1 MTAGDVRG
9 VTAGERFR
17 SWPEIQGNAARG
29 ASGLAAL
36 GVAEDD
42 SVALMLRNDFA
53 TFEVNMAAGQLGA
66 YAVPINWHFTP
77 EEAGYILADC
87 GAKVLVVHA
96 DLYEQIAPGVPA
108 QVKVLIVPVPQE
120 IAAAYGVPADR
131 QAAPAGLETW
141 EAFAAR
147 YAPNTQ
153 PPKLARGSMIY
164 TSGTT
169 GRPKGVRRR
178 PSTPEL
184 QAAAAAEVGRYWGLV
199 ADPSIVVLMNGPM
212 YHSAPAAYGMASA
225 RLGLSVVLQ
234 ARFEAEDMLRL
245 IDRQRVS
252 HMHIVPTMF
261 VRLLR
266 LSDAVK
272 AKYDLSSLRWVTHGA
287 APCAPAVKR
296 QMIEWWGPVINEYYG
311 ATETGIVVWHSSP
324 EAVRKPGTVGHV
336 VDGAM
341 LRIVDDAGRDVKQGE
356 VGEIYVRGPHLS
368 EFTYNNDDAKRREV
382 ALGDLVTVGDVG
394 YQDADGYVFLC
405 DRKRDM
411 IISGGVNIYPA
422 EIESVLIQM
431 PGVRDCAVFGIP
443 DEEFGEQICAH
454 VEPLAGAELEAAG
467 VRGYL
472 GQHLAR
478 YKVPRVVEFSAAL
491 PREDSGKIF
500 KRKLRAPYWEKAGR
514 SI

>member
-1 MTAGDVRG
+1 MTAGI
-9 VTAGERFR
+9 TSGERFR
-17 SWPEIQGNAARG
+17 SWPEIQANAARAAG
-29 ASGLAAL
+29 GLAAL
-36 GVAEDD
+36 GVGEDD

-53 TFEVNMAAGQLGA
+53 TFEGNMAAGQLGA
-66 YAVPINWHFTP
+66 YAVPINWHFTA

-87 GAKVLVVHA
+87 RAKVLVIHA
-96 DLYEQIAPGVPA
+96 DLLAQVAEGVPFGTT
-108 QVKVLIVPVPQE
+108 VLAVATPPE
-120 IAAAYGVPADR
+120 IGDAYGVPAEKRAVPPGVESWD
-131 QAAPAGLETW
+131 
-141 EAFAAR
+141 AFVAR
-147 YAPNTQ
+147 NVPNTQ
-153 PPKLARGSMIY
+153 PPKLSRGSMIY

-169 GRPKGVRRR
+169 GRPKGVRRP
-178 PSTPEL
+178 PSTPEQ
-184 QAAAAAEVGRYWGLV
+184 QAGAAGEVGKYWGIV

-212 YHSAPAAYGMASA
+212 YHSAPAAYGLSTA
-225 RLGLSVVLQ
+225 RHGLDMVLQ
-234 ARFEAEDMLRL
+234 PRFDAEDMLRL
-245 IDRQRVS
+245 IERHKVT

-266 LSDAVK
+266 LPPEVK

-311 ATETGIVVWHSSP
+311 ATETGIVVWHDSA
-324 EAVRKPGTVGHV
+324 EALRKPGTVGRV
-336 VDGAM
+336 VEGGTM
-341 LRIVDDAGRDVKQGE
+341 RIVDAQGNDVAPGG
-356 VGEIYVRGPHLS
+356 VGEIYVRGPLYS
-368 EFTYNNDDAKRREV
+368 DFTYNNDDAKRREI

-394 YQDADGYVFLC
+394 YQDADGYLFLC

-454 VEPLAGAELEAAG
+454 VEPLPDAALDAAG
-467 VRGYL
+467 VRSFL
-472 GQHLAR
+472 GQHVAR
-478 YKVPRVVEFSAAL
+478 YKVPRVVEFAATL

-500 KRKLRAPYWEKAGR
+500 KRKLRAPYWEKSGR

>member
-1 MTAGDVRG
+1 MEAG
-9 VTAGERFR
+9 VTAGVRFR
-17 SWPEIQGNAARG
+17 SWAEIQSNAARAAG
-29 ASGLAAL
+29 GLSAL
-36 GVAEDD
+36 GVGEDD
-42 SVALMLRNDFA
+42 CVALMLRNDFA
-53 TFEVNMAAGQLGA
+53 TFEVNMAASQLGA

-77 EEAGYILADC
+77 DEADYILRDSA
-87 GAKVLVVHA
+87 AKVLVAHS
-96 DLYEQIAPGVPA
+96 DLLAQIASGVPA
-108 QVKVLIVPVPQE
+108 GVKVLVVPTPEE
-120 IAAAYGVPADR
+120 IAAAYNVTGER
-131 QAAPAGLETW
+131 REAPAGTALW
-141 EAFAAR
+141 EAFVAAS
-147 YAPNTQ
+147 APRTA
-153 PPKLARGSMIY
+153 PPRLARGSMIY

-178 PSTPEL
+178 PSTPEQQAL
-184 QAAAAAEVGRYWGLV
+184 AGQEAAAYWGLRP
-199 ADPSIVVLMNGPM
+199 DPAIVVLMNGPM

-225 RLGLSVVLQ
+225 RLGLHVVLQ
-234 ARFEAEDMLRL
+234 PRFEAEDMLRL
-245 IDRQRVS
+245 IAAHKVS

-266 LSDAVK
+266 LPEAVRQR
-272 AKYDLSSLRWVTHGA
+272 YDVTSLRFVSHGA

-311 ATETGIVVWHSSP
+311 ATETGVVVWHGSE
-324 EAVRKPGTVGHV
+324 EALRKPGTVGRV
-336 VDGAM
+336 VPGGT
-341 LRIVDDAGRDVKQGE
+341 LRIVDEQGQDVKQGE
-356 VGEIYVRGPHLS
+356 IGEIYVRGPHLS

-394 YQDADGYVFLC
+394 YLDADGFLFLC

-422 EIESVLIQM
+422 EIESALIQM

-443 DEEFGEQICAH
+443 DEEFGEQICAY
-454 VEPLAGAELEAAG
+454 VEPVAAAALDANEVRAYLAG
-467 VRGYL
+467 
-472 GQHLAR
+472 HLAR
-478 YKVPRVVEFSAAL
+478 YKVPKVVEFSAAL

>member
-1 MTAGDVRG
+1 
-9 VTAGERFR
+9 
-17 SWPEIQGNAARG
+17 
-29 ASGLAAL
+29 
-36 GVAEDD
+36 
-42 SVALMLRNDFA
+42 
-53 TFEVNMAAGQLGA
+53 
-66 YAVPINWHFTP
+66 
-77 EEAGYILADC
+77 
-87 GAKVLVVHA
+87 
-96 DLYEQIAPGVPA
+96 
-108 QVKVLIVPVPQE
+108 
-120 IAAAYGVPADR
+120 
-131 QAAPAGLETW
+131 
-141 EAFAAR
+141 
-147 YAPNTQ
+147 
-153 PPKLARGSMIY
+153 
-164 TSGTT
+164 
-169 GRPKGVRRR
+169 VRRR
-178 PSTPEL
+178 PSSPEQ
-184 QAAAAAEVGRYWGLV
+184 QALAAGEAAKYWGIKP
-199 ADPSIVVLMNGPM
+199 DPSIVVLMNGPM
-212 YHSAPAAYGMASA
+212 YHSAPAAYGMGSA
-225 RLGLSVVLQ
+225 RLGLNMVLQ

-245 IDRQRVS
+245 IDRHKVS

-266 LSDAVK
+266 LPDEVK
-272 AKYDLSSLRWVTHGA
+272 RRYDLSSLRWITHGA

-296 QMIEWWGPVINEYYG
+296 RMIEWWGPVINEYYG
-311 ATETGIVVWHSSP
+311 ATETGIVVWHDSQ
-324 EAVRKPGTVGHV
+324 AALAKPGTVGRV
-336 VDGAM
+336 VEGAAM
-341 LRIVDDAGRDVKQGE
+341 RIVDAEGRDVKRGE
-356 VGEIYVRGPHLS
+356 VGEIYLRGPHLA
-368 EFTYNNDDAKRREV
+368 EFTYNNDDAKRREI

-454 VEPLAGAELEAAG
+454 VEPQAGAAIDAAA

-478 YKVPRVVEFSAAL
+478 YKVPKVVEFSAAL

>member
-1 MTAGDVRG
+1 MTAG
-9 VTAGERFR
+9 VTAGDRFR
-17 SWPEIQGNAARG
+17 SWADIQANAARG
-29 ASGLAAL
+29 AGGLSSL

-53 TFEVNMAAGQLGA
+53 TFEVNMAASQLGA

-77 EEAGYILADC
+77 EEAGYILRDC
-87 GAKVLVVHA
+87 GAKVLVAHA
-96 DLYEQIAPGVPA
+96 DLYARIAPGVPA
-108 QVKVLIVPVPQE
+108 DVKVLVVPVPEE
-120 IAAAYGVPADR
+120 IGDAYSLPSER
-131 QAAPAGLETW
+131 RAAPVGPQTW
-141 EAFAAR
+141 DEFVAAC
-147 YAPNTQ
+147 APNAA
-153 PPKLARGSMIY
+153 PPRLSRGSMIY

-184 QAAAAAEVGRYWGLV
+184 QAAAAAEIGKYWGLV

-212 YHSAPAAYGMASA
+212 YHSAPAAYGMGSA
-225 RLGLSVVLQ
+225 RLGLKVVLQ
-234 ARFEAEDMLRL
+234 PRFDAEEMLRL
-245 IDRQRVS
+245 IDRHGVT

-266 LSDAVK
+266 LPEEVK
-272 AKYDLSSLRWVTHGA
+272 RQYDHGSLRWVTHGA

-311 ATETGIVVWHSSP
+311 ATETGVVVWHNSQQ
-324 EAVRKPGTVGHV
+324 ALAKPGTVGRV
-336 VDGAM
+336 VEGGLM
-341 LRIVDDAGRDVKQGE
+341 RIVDEQGQDVKTGE
-356 VGEIYVRGPHLS
+356 VGEIYLRGPHLS
-368 EFTYNNDDAKRREV
+368 EFTYNNDDAKRREI
-382 ALGDLVTVGDVG
+382 ALGELMTVGDVG
-394 YQDADGYVFLC
+394 YRDADGYVFLC

-454 VEPLAGAELEAAG
+454 IEPLPGAMIDAAA
-467 VRGYL
+467 VRAFL

-478 YKVPRVVEFSAAL
+478 YKVPRVVEFAAAM

-514 SI
+514 TI

>member
-1 MTAGDVRG
+1 MTAG

-17 SWPEIQGNAARG
+17 SWADIQANAARAAG
-29 ASGLAAL
+29 GFAAL
-36 GVAEDD
+36 GLSEDD
-42 SVALMLRNDFA
+42 SVALMLRNDFS

-87 GAKVLVVHA
+87 SAKVLVAHA
-96 DLYEQIAPGVPA
+96 DLLAQIASGVPA
-108 QVKVLIVPVPQE
+108 GVKVLVVPTPDE
-120 IAAAYGVPADR
+120 IAAAYNVPEDR
-131 QAAPAGLETW
+131 REAPSDVETW
-141 EAFAAR
+141 DAFMARSAA
-147 YAPNTQ
+147 NTE
-153 PPKLARGSMIY
+153 PPKASRGSMIY

-169 GRPKGVRRR
+169 GRPKGVRRQ
-178 PSTPEL
+178 PSSPEL
-184 QAAAAAEVGRYWGLV
+184 QALATQEIGRYWGLV
-199 ADPSIVVLMNGPM
+199 PDPSIVVLMNGPM
-212 YHSAPAAYGMASA
+212 YHSAPAGYGMTAA
-225 RLGLSVVLQ
+225 RLGLSIVLQ
-234 ARFEAEDMLRL
+234 PRFDAEDMLRL
-245 IDRQRVS
+245 IARHGVT

-266 LSDAVK
+266 LPDEVK
-272 AKYDLSSLRWVTHGA
+272 RRYDVSSLRWTTHGA

-296 QMIEWWGPVINEYYG
+296 QMIDWWGPVITEYYG
-311 ATETGIVVWHSSP
+311 ATETGVVVWHDSA
-324 EAVRKPGTVGHV
+324 EALRKPGTVGHV
-336 VDGAM
+336 VAGAV
-341 LRIVDDAGRDVKQGE
+341 LRIVDENGKDVKQGE
-356 VGEIYVRGPHLS
+356 IGEIYVRGPHLS
-368 EFTYNNDDAKRREV
+368 EFTYNNDPGKRREV

-394 YQDADGYVFLC
+394 YQDADGNLYLC

-443 DEEFGEQICAH
+443 DEEFGEQICAY
-454 VEPLAGAELEAAG
+454 VEPLAGESLDAG
-467 VRGYL
+467 QVRAWLAG
-472 GQHLAR
+472 HVAR
-478 YKVPRVVEFSAAL
+478 YKVPKLVEFSAAL